1 MTCTDHDLKRF
12 KYFCHE
18 DGAIGT
24 FLVTKL
30 IARLEAAEL
39 CAEHGKLL
47 RAYLG
52 PLASDYFEHGV
63 LEVWDRREKNWRKA
77 CGK

>member
-30 IARLEAAEL
+30 IARLEAAEEVCKGL
-39 CAEHGKLL
+39 DKFHHSQGCACSICDCME
-47 RAYLG
+47 A
-52 PLASDYFEHGV
+52 
-63 LEVWDRREKNWRKA
+63 WRKA